1 MDNSLHRLDD
11 NLTDLEIACHKAK
24 IICVDLKDS
33 YFGECEP
40 ENYFLKCHYEGAG
53 VKTQILMDYLSE
65 MEISIEILREAI
77 EKECEMSRI
86 KMQGSI

>member
-1 MDNSLHRLDD
+1 MDSSLHRLDD
-11 NLTDLEIACHKAK
+11 NLTDLEIACRKAK

-33 YFGECEP
+33 YFGECQP
-40 ENYFLKCHYEGAG
+40 ENYYLKCYYEESG

-77 EKECEMSRI
+77 EKECEVFRMFDC
-86 KMQGSI
+86 G